1 MKFPPKYNSSSQFD
15 SRLTIDIP
23 SSPKSLSRIQYYLI
37 LQQNQEQGQEER
49 GRQI

>member
-37 LQQNQEQGQEER
+37 LQQNQGQEER